1 MERAFDLVQ
10 RLHTEKA
17 MDLSIQVADR
27 LGHRKLSDRIEEIKL
42 HKYPPID
49 DYDEGEPFDESTSFD
64 AGRRNVRSDS
74 FDEETDIVTR
84 PRQVGYSQ
92 KISPDGGGL
101 FTPRQQTRSY
111 STDEE
116 SPPNNSLK
124 RKIELDN
131 APIVSKKR
139 INPFAKKAMESPAK
153 ELMKV
158 VGSPSKPKLSR
169 SSIFSTQS
177 REKQRSGK
185 HIV

>member
-1 MERAFDLVQ
+1 
-10 RLHTEKA
+10 
-17 MDLSIQVADR
+17 MDLAIQVADR
-27 LGHRKLSDRIEEIKL
+27 LGHRKLSDRIEEMKL
-42 HKYPPID
+42 QKYPPID
-49 DYDEGEPFDESTSFD
+49 DYDEGEPFDDSTSFD
-64 AGRRNVRSDS
+64 SGRRNARSGS
-74 FDEETDIVTR
+74 FDEETDMVTR
-84 PRQVGYSQ
+84 QQQLGYSQ

-116 SPPNNSLK
+116 SPPNDSLK

-131 APIVSKKR
+131 APVVSKKR

-169 SSIFSTQS
+169 SSTFSTQS
-177 REKQRSGK
+177 RQKQRSGK